1 MSTQN
6 GLAVASNSSLVLDD
20 ERMELLR
27 KTIAN
32 EAPPLEF
39 ELFVADCNRRG
50 LDPFA
55 KQIYLIPRNVKSRD
69 GKWETKWTAQT
80 SIDGYRLIADRTGKY
95 AGSDEP
101 VYDREDAEHPNKATV
116 TVWKL
121 VDGQR
126 VAFSSSARWDE
137 YCQTT
142 REGKPSGMWG
152 RMPYV
157 MLAKC
162 AESAALR
169 KAFPQELSG
178 LYTREEMEQADNDP
192 VSHHGVP
199 AENAQAPVVNAA
211 DERERANRRY
221 FAVVNARGLT
231 EDERHALQ
239 RIAYGVE
246 SANDMSADQLRQL
259 ADRIEARSLDEL
271 RAAIQHQAEL
281 DAQEAGQPE
290 PEPESTEPH
299 PKIQEAIDQREA
311 NWIAAMEGAATAAEL
326 ARIGAEI
333 GMAEMVEEARERLRS
348 NWNKHSNRIQGAKA
362 RPVNV
367 LIDQAPVQT
376 GEPGND
382 KHTN

>member
-1 MSTQN
+1 MVANQN
-6 GLAVASNSSLVLDD
+6 GLAVAGATSLVLDD

-27 KTIAN
+27 RTIAN

-55 KQIYLIPRNVKSRD
+55 KQIYLIPRNVKTRD

-101 VYDREDAEHPNKATV
+101 VYDREDAEHPNKASV

-121 VDGQR
+121 VGGQR
-126 VAFSSSARWDE
+126 VPFTSSVRWDE
-137 YCQTT
+137 YCQTSKD
-142 REGKPSGMWG
+142 GNPSGMWG

-178 LYTREEMEQADNDP
+178 LYTREEMEQDDREQLAER
-192 VSHHGVP
+192 VAARLP
-199 AENAQAPVVNAA
+199 ATASEPEPTEAPK
-211 DERERANRRY
+211 DERTRANGEF
-221 FAVVNARGLT
+221 FALVTERGLT
-231 EDERHALQ
+231 DDERHAIQ

-246 SANDMSADQLRQL
+246 SATELDARQLRSL
-259 ADRIEARSLDEL
+259 AKLL
-271 RAAIQHQAEL
+271 RENSAEDIRAKIAKQAEL
-281 DAQEAGQPE
+281 DAQTDADAANHDPAS
-290 PEPESTEPH
+290 PIPDYLR
-299 PKIQEAIDQREA
+299 KIR
-311 NWIAAMEGAATAAEL
+311 AATSEDALKAITQEMQTLGVWHADVTVAVADKRNELGLAAPKATTTKTQL
-326 ARIGAEI
+326 IGVPIEGDA
-333 GMAEMVEEARERLRS
+333 GD
-348 NWNKHSNRIQGAKA
+348 NR
-362 RPVNV
+362 
-367 LIDQAPVQT
+367 
-376 GEPGND
+376 
-382 KHTN
+382 HTN

>member
-116 TVWKL
+116 TVWKM
-121 VDGQR
+121 VGGQR

-142 REGKPSGMWG
+142 RDGNPAGLWA

-178 LYTREEMEQADNDP
+178 LYTREEMEQADNEPTTHQP
-192 VSHHGVP
+192 VAAGQSHTEQP
-199 AENAQAPVVNAA
+199 QL
-211 DERERANRRY
+211 DDRERANRRY

-281 DAQEAGQPE
+281 DAQPSEHPE
-290 PEPESTEPH
+290 PEPETTEPH
-299 PKIQEAIDQREA
+299 PRIQEAIDQREA

-333 GMAEMVEEARERLRS
+333 GMAEMVEEARERLRA
-348 NWNKHSNRIQGAKA
+348 NWNKHSNRIQSNRA
-362 RPVNV
+362 RPVNT
-367 LIDQAPVQT
+367 LIDQAPVQA